1 MMSGAKKRVPK
12 RRFKEFLNAGEWE
25 QRKLSELATMNA
37 RIGWQNLRTSE
48 FLDSGDY
55 LLITGTDFD
64 NGRVKYSTC
73 HYVEKKRFD
82 QDTKIQLSTGS
93 ILITKDGT
101 LGKVALVEEL
111 PKPATLNAGVF
122 NVRVKDD
129 AVLSY
134 KYLYHY
140 LKAPFLMKYVTAN
153 ATGGTIKHL
162 NQSILV
168 DFPIPITEK
177 PEQDRIAK
185 LLDSLESSITLH
197 QRKLDKLQATKKALL
212 QEMFPEE
219 GQDKPKRR
227 FKGFTDA
234 WEQRKLGD
242 TNTFFTDGN
251 YGNDYPTAN
260 EMSDS
265 VNGVPFLRGSNL
277 NNGAINLVDV
287 NYITKQ
293 KHNLLTSGHTK
304 FDDIIIAVRGSLGNC
319 GYVAKQFIDINI
331 NSQLAIIRTDK
342 NELSGLFLIEYLLSS
357 LGKKEINRNIT
368 GTALKQLPINS
379 LKMINIKYP
388 SINEQE
394 KISILLSKLN
404 ASITLHQRKLDKL
417 KNLKQA
423 YLNEM
428 FV

>member
-1 MMSGAKKRVPK
+1 MKKVPK
-12 RRFKEFLNAGEWE
+12 RRFKGFLNAGDWEQRKFSELFEYERPDAYIVQSDLYCDEYNVPVLTANKAFILGYTNEECTYNKPSIIFDDFTLDRKYVDFPYMLKSSAIKILTAKEHHNLRFLFERLNSTRFVVLGHARHYISVVQNTSTLCPTLDEENCISTILTKVDTLITLHQRKLEKLQATKKALLYELFPIENSRRPKLRFKGFTGDWE
-25 QRKLSELATMNA
+25 QRKLSKLATMNA

-64 NGRVKYSTC
+64 NGRIKYSTC

-129 AVLSY
+129 AFLSY

-140 LKAPFLMKYVTAN
+140 LKAPFLMKYVIAN

-177 PEQDRIAK
+177 HEQDKIAK
-185 LLDSLESSITLH
+185 LLDSLESIITLH
-197 QRKLDKLQATKKALL
+197 QRKL
-212 QEMFPEE
+212 E
-219 GQDKPKRR
+219 
-227 FKGFTDA
+227 
-234 WEQRKLGD
+234 
-242 TNTFFTDGN
+242 
-251 YGNDYPTAN
+251 
-260 EMSDS
+260 
-265 VNGVPFLRGSNL
+265 
-277 NNGAINLVDV
+277 
-287 NYITKQ
+287 
-293 KHNLLTSGHTK
+293 
-304 FDDIIIAVRGSLGNC
+304 
-319 GYVAKQFIDINI
+319 
-331 NSQLAIIRTDK
+331 
-342 NELSGLFLIEYLLSS
+342 
-357 LGKKEINRNIT
+357 
-368 GTALKQLPINS
+368 
-379 LKMINIKYP
+379 
-388 SINEQE
+388 
-394 KISILLSKLN
+394 
-404 ASITLHQRKLDKL
+404 KL
-417 KNLKQA
+417 KNLKAA